1 MSREALNISRS
12 GGETACARLA
22 HFFPQATPV
31 RIPVQ
36 VSRLDAAT
44 VAVAEQ
50 TMIEFGTSAE
60 VLFASALPLEFEDRI
75 QVRNSDG
82 TFEVK
87 AEIVA
92 MQLDQGK
99 RAVAARFLQNVTNW
113 IIKK

>member
-1 MSREALNISRS
+1 MRREGFEVARK

-36 VSRLDAAT
+36 VSRLNAAT
-44 VAVAEQ
+44 AAAAEQ

-60 VLFASALPLEFEDRI
+60 VLFASALPLEFEDKI

-82 TFEVK
+82 TFDVK

-92 MQLDQGK
+92 MQLDQGT
-99 RAVAARFLQNVTNW
+99 RAVAARFLQNVANW
-113 IIKK
+113 IIKQ

>member
-1 MSREALNISRS
+1 MRRQGLEIAGSS
-12 GGETACARLA
+12 GETPCARLA

-36 VSRLDAAT
+36 VSRLDAA
-44 VAVAEQ
+44 VASAEQ
-50 TMIEFGTSAE
+50 TLIEFGTSAE
-60 VLFASALPLEFEDRI
+60 VLFASVLPLEFEDRI

-82 TFEVK
+82 TFDVK
-87 AEIVA
+87 AEVVA

>member
-1 MSREALNISRS
+1 MRREVLENARGS
-12 GGETACARLA
+12 GETPCARLA

-36 VSRLDAAT
+36 VSRLDAVA
-44 VAVAEQ
+44 AVAEH
-50 TMIEFGTSAE
+50 TTIEFGTSAE

-75 QVRNSDG
+75 QVRNADG
-82 TFEVK
+82 TFDVK

-92 MQLDQGK
+92 MQLHQGR
-99 RAVAARFLQNVTNW
+99 RAVAARFLEIVTNW